1 LVKSR
6 TKKVEDLKR
15 NLEALTESLV
25 SGNNLFV
32 SQDECKAV
40 KKQAGIWKK
49 KVEQL
54 EVKIAGLVSG
64 RTKMEGG

>member
-1 LVKSR
+1 M
-6 TKKVEDLKR
+6 KR
-15 NLEALTESLV
+15 NMEARTESLV

-40 KKQAGIWKK
+40 KKQAGVWKK
-49 KVEQL
+49 KMEQL

-64 RTKMEGG
+64 GTKMEGG